1 MKGTALEL
9 QKKKKRVFLP
19 FLEREKY
26 NRREK

>member
-9 QKKKKRVFLP
+9 QKKKRVFLL

-26 NRREK
+26 KRREK

>member
-1 MKGTALEL
+1 LEL